1 MITSSGDLM
10 PKDLLVPGTGGNKL
24 LLDNEDLGWPSALA
38 AQGWLAGATG
48 FAVGLNGLPIP
59 AQKIVEVLS
68 MEFADATSIRP
79 TKTTLTIGSSVGP
92 GEVLDLVYNQF
103 ADYERFVYDFRDDI
117 RHSGE
122 RLLTHLIDNQPAGD
136 HWRIAC
142 HSQGGLVVAVASK
155 LFAQQNHD
163 DDRAFA
169 RLVSHVAFIAVPFY
183 GTVNAAA
190 GLLNGED
197 LSANFASSFK
207 AIARTWPSLHQMLP
221 VWPGSVRLKNG
232 ATVTNAAFNTMNA
245 AAWPGA
251 DIDPAMLARARDTRT
266 QFLNSP
272 ISRMNG
278 VKTRILMSR
287 AWPTSNHLLIE
298 NGQATIAPP
307 EEPGD
312 TLVPAATTFGMEAR
326 VEKHVTH
333 QFGSGGDTMKH
344 FALSV
349 DPFVA
354 SEVESFFNQ

>member
-1 MITSSGDLM
+1 MG
-10 PKDLLVPGTGGNKL
+10 KDLLVPGTGGNKL
-24 LLDNEDLGWPSALA
+24 LLDNDDLGWPSALA

-48 FAVGLNGLPIP
+48 FAVGLNGVPIP

-68 MEFADATSIRP
+68 MEFSDATSTRP
-79 TKTTLTIGSSVGP
+79 TKTTLQAGSAVGP
-92 GEVLDLVYNQF
+92 GQVLDLVYNQF
-103 ADYERFVYDFRDDI
+103 GDYERFVYDFRADI

-122 RLLTHLIDNQPAGD
+122 RLLAHLIDNQPTGER
-136 HWRIAC
+136 WRIAC

-155 LFAQQNHD
+155 LCAQQNTD

-169 RLVSHVAFIAVPFY
+169 KLVSHVAFVAVPFY
-183 GTVNAAA
+183 GTVSAAA
-190 GLLNGED
+190 GLLSGED
-197 LSANFASSFK
+197 LSAGFASSFK
-207 AIARTWPSLHQMLP
+207 TIAHTWPSLHQMLP

-232 ATVTNAAFNTMNA
+232 AAVSNAAFNTMDP

-251 DIDPAMLARARDTRT
+251 NIDPAMLSRARDTRT

-272 ISRMNG
+272 LSRMNG
-278 VKTRILMSR
+278 VKKRILMSR
-287 AWPTSNHLLIE
+287 AWSTSNHLVIE
-298 NGQATIAPP
+298 NGVASIAPP

-312 TLVPAATTFGMEAR
+312 TLVPATTTYGMEAK
-326 VEKHVTH
+326 VEKEVTH

-354 SEVESFFNQ
+354 SEVASFFNQ